1 MKCSLIKAYHV
12 FFLPLVTRQKKV
24 VFEIQG
30 FLANIQD
37 TLK

>member
-1 MKCSLIKAYHV
+1 MKCSLIKVYYV
-12 FFLPLVTRQKKV
+12 FFILLVTRQKKV
-24 VFEIQG
+24 VFEIGG